1 MPNVQT
7 KTSENVWQRVG
18 KIMWPKQPML
28 CVLRSQNGCKHMGWP
43 ARYNE
48 VVFQD
53 WNKMEWRFV
62 CFCQFTLTLVNN
74 LRLFEDPPPPPP
86 PPSQWRKYAKPMKYI
101 YPKPSYEDL
110 GSGWEGEEEKKRSK
124 IKRSG
129 SVQKFAKRQSYT
141 SALKAVIF
149 SQIAL
154 LQRELHLPEHKLPV
168 KTTSSHTQ
176 RKWRKMQSIFVASDD
191 SRINL
196 SK

>member
-1 MPNVQT
+1 MCTT
-7 KTSENVWQRVG
+7 KPKWLQAHGLTS
-18 KIMWPKQPML
+18 KIQWS
-28 CVLRSQNGCKHMGWP
+28 CVSRLKQNGM
-43 ARYNE
+43 ALR
-48 VVFQD
+48 VFLPVYAD
-53 WNKMEWRFV
+53 FSK
-62 CFCQFTLTLVNN
+62 QFTPLW
-74 LRLFEDPPPPPP
+74 RPPLHPPP